1 MSTTRPLTPDPR
13 PLRLVFM
20 GTPEFAVP
28 SLQALLAGENLVVGV
43 ITQPDQPAG
52 RGMALH
58 APPVK
63 VLAEAHHIPVCQP
76 ATLRLPG
83 ALEQLQVWQP
93 DLIVV
98 AAYGKMLP
106 PALLTLPPH
115 GCINVHASL
124 LPRYRGAA
132 PIQWA
137 IAHGEAETGV
147 TIMRIS
153 ERMDAGDILLQQAI
167 SITDTDTAGTLHDK
181 LARLGAE
188 ALGESLRLLKQGRL
202 VARPQN
208 EAEATYAPLIK
219 KEEGR
224 IDWTQDA
231 VTIERRIRAFNPWP
245 SAYTTLHGKL
255 LKIFSARLQGS
266 PHSSP
271 ATQSHRRSSQSHPV
285 EQLQGSPPQSHPV
298 ERAERLPSH
307 PSHPPGTVT
316 EVTPV
321 SLVVTTGAGYLAL
334 GEVQLEG
341 KRRLPIEEFL
351 KGYSLAPGLVLGT

>member
-1 MSTTRPLTPDPR
+1 
-13 PLRLVFM
+13 
-20 GTPEFAVP
+20 
-28 SLQALLAGENLVVGV
+28 
-43 ITQPDQPAG
+43 
-52 RGMALH
+52 
-58 APPVK
+58 
-63 VLAEAHHIPVCQP
+63 
-76 ATLRLPG
+76 
-83 ALEQLQVWQP
+83 
-93 DLIVV
+93 
-98 AAYGKMLP
+98 
-106 PALLTLPPH
+106 
-115 GCINVHASL
+115 
-124 LPRYRGAA
+124 
-132 PIQWA
+132 
-137 IAHGEAETGV
+137 
-147 TIMRIS
+147 MRIS

-188 ALGESLRLLKQGRL
+188 ALGESLRLFKQGRL

-219 KEEGR
+219 KEDGR

-266 PHSSP
+266 PHRSP
-271 ATQSHRRSSQSHPV
+271 ATQSHGRSR
-285 EQLQGSPPQSHPV
+285 QSHPV

-321 SLVVTTGAGYLAL
+321 SLVVTTGAGYLTL